1 MKKLKEKIKNWFEEK
16 GYILMLILV
25 ILFVIAC
32 VIIKGKIIYNLYY
45 LN

>member
-1 MKKLKEKIKNWFEEK
+1 MKKLKEKIKNWFEEN
-16 GYILMLILV
+16 GYILVLILV

-32 VIIKGKIIYNLYY
+32 IFIKGKIIYNLYF